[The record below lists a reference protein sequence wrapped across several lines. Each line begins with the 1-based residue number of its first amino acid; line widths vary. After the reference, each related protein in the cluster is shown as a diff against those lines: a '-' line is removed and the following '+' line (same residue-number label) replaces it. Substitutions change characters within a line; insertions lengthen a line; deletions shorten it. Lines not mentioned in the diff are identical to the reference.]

1 MNSLF
6 IKIVLCSSLSLVI
19 CSTIVFCSV
28 ESIIL
33 WYPTLVKPSWNPPNW
48 VFGPIWSILY
58 LMIGASFALLWD
70 STHRSN
76 RLAMVLFLAQFIL
89 NLFWSIIFFVGR
101 NVGFAFIE
109 IIILLFLI
117 IATMFIAKRVS
128 LWATILLVPYLL
140 WVSFA
145 AILTGTIYF
154 LNL

>member
-1 MNSLF
+1 
-6 IKIVLCSSLSLVI
+6 
-19 CSTIVFCSV
+19 
-28 ESIIL
+28 
-33 WYPTLVKPSWNPPNW
+33 
-48 VFGPIWSILY
+48 
-58 LMIGASFALLWD
+58 MIGASFALLWD
-70 STHRSN
+70 SIHRSN

-128 LWATILLVPYLL
+128 LWATILLAPYLL

-145 AILTGTIYF
+145 TILTGTIYF